1 MTTLTSGRIAPRI
14 APRAATGPSLWETLS
29 SQLASL
35 YETFMDVQVVAFRRA
50 AKTARTSWQQVD

>member
-1 MTTLTSGRIAPRI
+1 MTTLTSVRI
-14 APRAATGPSLWETLS
+14 APRAATTGPSLWETLS